1 MTDTLTQ
8 KPASSRGTG
17 LALVL
22 FLIVYVAAMVIL
34 LAPRGAFVTTPA
46 NVAAS
51 QD

>member
-1 MTDTLTQ
+1 MTDTLTH
-8 KPASSRGTG
+8 KPASTRGTG

-22 FLIVYVAAMVIL
+22 FLIVYAATMALL

-51 QD
+51 RD